1 MTLWAQHFHTATSA
15 VWMREKNLFL
25 SLHLMRPLA
34 LNRSGWCGS
43 VAASPDPGQENR
55 PMTNILNSHK
65 SPFTLKAVSL
75 AALLGASLAF
85 APVAQAAT
93 LAVLTGD
100 RDLAMLDTSG
110 LKVGAAKTVTGIQTP
125 LAGIDVRPAD
135 GILYGVTVDGHVVTI
150 DTMTG
155 VATPKVKLDTM
166 IKAGTAVTVDFN
178 PVADRMRIIGA
189 DGTSLRAN
197 VDDGKVITDGT
208 LKYADGDANKGKTP
222 MVTAGAYS
230 NSVKGTKET
239 ALYDIDTAL
248 GALVRQ
254 APPNDGI
261 LNTLGMTGIK
271 GDAIAFDI
279 ETTAAGVNI
288 GWAVAGDG
296 LFQIDIASGKSTPL
310 GKITGFK
317 GKVRDVAVLPAM

>member
-1 MTLWAQHFHTATSA
+1 MTG
-15 VWMREKNLFL
+15 VWMRAKNLFL
-25 SLHLMRPLA
+25 LVHLPRPLA
-34 LNRSGWCGS
+34 LNRSGWCGIS
-43 VAASPDPGQENR
+43 VASPDPGQENR
-55 PMTNILNSHK
+55 PMTHSLVTR
-65 SPFTLKAVSL
+65 FLKTTAF
-75 AALLGASLAF
+75 ASLVGIGLF
-85 APVAQAAT
+85 AASAAQAAN
-93 LAVLTGD
+93 LAVLTGE

-110 LKVGAAKTVTGIQTP
+110 LKVGAAKTITGIQSP

-135 GILYGVTVDGHVVTI
+135 GLLYGVTVDGQIVTI
-150 DTMTG
+150 DVKTG

-208 LKYADGDANKGKTP
+208 LKYAETDANKGKTP

-239 ALYDIDTAL
+239 ALYDLDTAL

-261 LNTLGMTGIK
+261 LNTLGMTGLK

-279 ETTAAGVNI
+279 ETTAAGINT
-288 GWAVAGDG
+288 GWAIAVDG
-296 LFQIDIASGKSTPL
+296 LFQVDIATGKTTPMGKLSGL
-310 GKITGFK
+310 K
-317 GKVRDVAVLPAM
+317 GKVRDVAVLPAL

>member
-1 MTLWAQHFHTATSA
+1 MTTFNTARFVKTTAFISLVSA
-15 VWMREKNLFL
+15 GLV
-25 SLHLMRPLA
+25 LA
-34 LNRSGWCGS
+34 
-43 VAASPDPGQENR
+43 
-55 PMTNILNSHK
+55 
-65 SPFTLKAVSL
+65 
-75 AALLGASLAF
+75 GA
-85 APVAQAAT
+85 AQAAS

-100 RDLAMLDTSG
+100 RDLAMIDTSG
-110 LKVGAAKTVTGIQTP
+110 LKVGAAKTITGIQTP

-135 GILYGVTVDGHVVTI
+135 GMLYGVTVDGQVVTI
-150 DTMTG
+150 DAKTG
-155 VATPKVKLDTM
+155 VATPKVKLDMM
-166 IKAGTAVTVDFN
+166 IKAGIAVTVDFN

-208 LKYADGDANKGKTP
+208 LKYADADANKGKTP

-239 ALYDIDTAL
+239 ALYDLDTAL
-248 GALVRQ
+248 GVLVRQ

-261 LNTLGMTGIK
+261 LNTLGMTGLK

-279 ETTAAGVNI
+279 ETNAAGVNT
-288 GWAVAGDG
+288 GWAVAADG
-296 LFQIDIASGKSTPL
+296 LFQIDIASGKATSM
-310 GKITGFK
+310 GKLTGLK